1 MGKPIEV
8 VEYDEE
14 KLVEIFRE
22 NSPASKEMIL
32 GKNHPD
38 YFNKYLK
45 SDDIGVKTI
54 VVEHDYIDRD
64 FLEDFSGYYVR
75 CFSDYKRKCTR
86 LHFFSEKFQQAD
98 FDLFLEQFDPDF
110 KNKLEKSYLGFI
122 VIKPLPQTIIGR
134 TCLKTYLARR
144 EGVEN

>member
-1 MGKPIEV
+1 MIFGKVPG
-8 VEYDEE
+8 
-14 KLVEIFRE
+14 EIFRE

-98 FDLFLEQFDPDF
+98 FDLFLERFDPDF
-110 KNKLEKSYLGFI
+110 KDKLEESYLGFLTENGF
-122 VIKPLPQTIIGR
+122 VIK
-134 TCLKTYLARR
+134 
-144 EGVEN
+144 ENDRYKMRVPIFAEWIK